1 MTQYL
6 LLGRHQRFL
15 EWDEVEVPEEP
26 EPVEVTAEPVMG
38 VVQEAAAPEAPV
50 QSAQDALYERLQ
62 ELLGQLNRCY

>member
-15 EWDEVEVPEEP
+15 EWDEVEEP
-26 EPVEVTAEPVMG
+26 EPVEVTTESVMA
-38 VVQEAAAPEAPV
+38 VVQEAVAPEAPV
-50 QSAQDALYERLQ
+50 QSAQDAMYERLQ